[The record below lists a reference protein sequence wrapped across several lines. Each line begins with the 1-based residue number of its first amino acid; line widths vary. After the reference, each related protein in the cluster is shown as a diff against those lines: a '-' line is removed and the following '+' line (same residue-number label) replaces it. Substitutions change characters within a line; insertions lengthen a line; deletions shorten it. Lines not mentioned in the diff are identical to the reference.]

1 MAKTGIAGLVGPE
14 MIAQTAAPPVRI
26 VIPARVAFDLNLF
39 RKTLQGVAERLG
51 CTPCLSG
58 RNCLFLLERDFV
70 VDPQSLEI
78 RPSGGIVVDL

>member
-1 MAKTGIAGLVGPE
+1 MSKTVAASVGPE
-14 MIAQTAAPPVRI
+14 MIAQMAAPPVRI
-26 VIPARVAFDLNLF
+26 VIPAKVAFNLNLF
-39 RKTLQGVAERLG
+39 QKTLQGVAERLG

-70 VDPQSLEI
+70 VDPQSLDV